1 MEIKKAAVIGYP
13 IKHSLSPIIHN
24 SWIENENIKANYQKI
39 EIKPQNLENFLLNFK
54 EQKLAGVNIT
64 VPHKEEAYKILK
76 NKIIMSDLANKIE
89 AINTLYIKNGQI
101 YGDSTDYYGFKRA
114 LLEEEPDLKIETKKI
129 LIIGAG
135 GAAKAV
141 IFGLLTDK
149 AKQITVINRT
159 EIKAKILKEKSNN
172 QIVIS
177 GLEKIEE
184 KITAADI
191 IINTTSCGLNN
202 LNNLKIDHQKIKG
215 KKIFYDIVYKPLL
228 TKFLCDAQENNH
240 KIITGINMLIY
251 QALPAFNYFFDIKP
265 KITETQKKIFTE
277 KALNN

>member
-114 LLEEEPDLKIETKKI
+114 LLEEEPELKIEAKKI

-159 EIKAKILKEKSNN
+159 EEKAIILKEKSNN
-172 QIVIS
+172 QIVIG

-228 TKFLCDAQENNH
+228 TKFLCDAKENNH